1 MSNRDNVFRVV
12 WGPQRFYL
20 SLGWKTLIAFALV
33 VFVPMA
39 GLLTLTKQTMREA
52 LENETAH
59 ALEANL
65 RSAWSAYQRPLED
78 VRIALVQDAGE
89 GGVARQIEQHDA
101 AALYRMLERHARRFS
116 FVDLWFA
123 IDREQVVRG
132 RIHGELGDHYSLG
145 SGLGRALGTK
155 SAAIGACSDVG
166 IYVELAVSAVPC
178 W

>member
-39 GLLTLTKQTMREA
+39 GLLTITKQTMRDA
-52 LENETAH
+52 LENETAQ

-65 RSAWSAYQRPLED
+65 RSAWNAYQRPLED
-78 VRIALVQDAGE
+78 VRIALVQDADND
-89 GGVARQIEQHDA
+89 RTTLYLQQRDA
-101 AALYRMLERHARRFS
+101 AGLYRLLERNARRFS

-123 IDREQVVRG
+123 IDRDQVVRG
-132 RIHGELGDHYSLG
+132 RIRDLRHDSDHGP
-145 SGLGRALGTK
+145 GL
-155 SAAIGACSDVG
+155 
-166 IYVELAVSAVPC
+166 
-178 W
+178 